1 MENNKPI
8 IIEGGSFK
16 DERGRIDFI
25 NDFNLTEVKRM
36 YFTTNESVNQFRA
49 WQGHKIE
56 SRWFFC
62 TEGTFEVKLIQI
74 DDWENPSNELTPIK
88 YILSSEKPQVL
99 FIPPGYVN
107 GFRALKKKSKL
118 LILSNFEIGVNE
130 YDDVRYNSSRW
141 H

>member
-1 MENNKPI
+1 METNKPI
-8 IIEGGSFK
+8 LIKGGVFK

-25 NDFNLTEVKRM
+25 NDFNLSEIKRM
-36 YFTTNESVNQFRA
+36 YFTTNTSVNLFRA

-74 DDWENPSNELTPIK
+74 DNWENPSDELIPIK
-88 YILSSEKPQVL
+88 YTLSSDKPEVL

>member
-1 MENNKPI
+1 MV
-8 IIEGGSFK
+8 
-16 DERGRIDFI
+16 R
-25 NDFNLTEVKRM
+25 
-36 YFTTNESVNQFRA
+36 
-49 WQGHKIE
+49 
-56 SRWFFC
+56 FFC

-74 DDWENPSNELTPIK
+74 DNWENPSDELIPIK
-88 YILSSEKPQVL
+88 YTLSSDKPEVL